1 MSSFTISLP
10 SLPSTQDL
18 ILLGVMLHL
27 GAAIAKTVFV
37 KPKQQAAI
45 EQIDAKVDAALQTVG
60 QILPVVQGN
69 SRKLA
74 VAVPAPPPQNSYSP
88 DPEDSTL
95 SLNQIGNPQIGN
107 PKIADG
113 SQISSA
119 PGGAL

>member
-60 QILPVVQGN
+60 QILPVVQGS

-74 VAVPAPPPQNSYSP
+74 AIAPAAPLP
-88 DPEDSTL
+88 DPEDSSL
-95 SLNQIGNPQIGN
+95 SLNPVPLPGAQ
-107 PKIADG
+107 
-113 SQISSA
+113 
-119 PGGAL
+119 GGAS

>member
-37 KPKQQAAI
+37 KPRQQAAI

-74 VAVPAPPPQNSYSP
+74 VAVPAPPPP

-95 SLNQIGNPQIGN
+95 SLNQIGNP
-107 PKIADG
+107 KIPDG

-119 PGGAL
+119 PGGA